1 MQVRSA
7 LQINLHP
14 LDVRHA
20 VHTLPHQLDVWGD
33 QVDRIAFTVDTRQSR
48 SGRYSGRTY
57 DESRARLFALLEA
70 IARQSPKAEIAEV
83 DYSPTA
89 LESVRQRYFS
99 TSRAHPEK
107 AFDGGPF
114 HAYFYGLL
122 KADAEYVVH
131 MDSDMLFGGGSQV
144 WLEEAIGR
152 LKKTP
157 DALFAGPLPGPP
169 RADGTLGDLHGG
181 FPGLTGIQ
189 PPERL
194 AAAYPAYRFRT
205 VSTRIFVLDQGR
217 FDASVGALDL
227 VRPNLRRRIRA
238 RLFRQSPLSMPAEE
252 IISAAMMRKGLSRID
267 FLGSGAGIY
276 SLHPPYRT
284 DAFYQELPHLIAR
297 IVAGAIPAAQRGD
310 YDVNSSMFDWTEA
323 LRQKT
328 AGRRLARAARALL
341 SS

>member
-20 VHTLPHQLDVWGD
+20 VHTLPHQLGVWGD
-33 QVDRIAFTVDTRQSR
+33 QVDRIVFTVDTRQSK
-48 SGRYSGRTY
+48 SGRYTGGAY
-57 DESRARLFALLEA
+57 EESRGRLFALLED
-70 IARQSPKAEIAEV
+70 ITRKSPKAEISEV
-83 DYSPTA
+83 DYSPAA
-89 LESVRQRYFS
+89 LSAVRQRYFS
-99 TSRAHPEK
+99 TSSAYPEK

-114 HAYFYGLL
+114 HAYFHGLL
-122 KADAEYVVH
+122 KANAEYVVH

-144 WLEEAIGR
+144 WLEEAIGW
-152 LKKTP
+152 LKTTP

-169 RADGTLGDLHGG
+169 RADGTLGDLHGA
-181 FPGLTGIQ
+181 FPGLSGIR

-205 VSTRIFVLDQGR
+205 VSTRIFVLDQTK
-217 FDASVGALDL
+217 FDASIGALEL
-227 VRPNLRRRIRA
+227 VRPNLKRRFRA
-238 RLFRQSPLSMPAEE
+238 RLFRQSPLTMPAEE
-252 IISAAMMRKGLSRID
+252 IISAAMMRNGLSRID
-267 FLGSGAGIY
+267 FLGSGAGLY

-284 DAFYQELPHLIAR
+284 DTFYRELPQLIAR
-297 IVAGAIPAAQRGD
+297 IVAGQIPDAQRGD

-328 AGRRLARAARALL
+328 VSRRLVRAARTLM

>member
-1 MQVRSA
+1 MQVGSA

-20 VHTLPHQLDVWGD
+20 VHTLPHQIDVWGD
-33 QVDRIAFTVDTRQSR
+33 QVDRIVFTVDTRQSR
-48 SGRYSGRTY
+48 SGRYSGHAYEEYRG
-57 DESRARLFALLEA
+57 RLFALLEA
-70 IARQSPKAEIAEV
+70 IALKSPKAEISEV

-99 TSRAHPEK
+99 TSRAYPEK

-122 KADAEYVVH
+122 KADADYVVH

-144 WLEEAIGR
+144 WLEEAIGWLR
-152 LKKTP
+152 ATP

-169 RADGTLGDLHGG
+169 RADGTLADLHGG
-181 FPGLTGIQ
+181 FPGLTGVR

-194 AAAYPAYRFRT
+194 AAAYPAYRFCS
-205 VSTRIFVLDQGR
+205 VSTRIFVLDQNK
-217 FDASVGALDL
+217 FDASIGALEL

-238 RLFRQSPLSMPAEE
+238 RLFRQSPLTMPAEE
-252 IISAAMMRKGLSRID
+252 IISAAMMRRGLSRID
-267 FLGSGAGIY
+267 FLGSGAGLY

-284 DAFYQELPHLIAR
+284 ETFYRELPHLIAR
-297 IVAGAIPAAQRGD
+297 IVAGAIPEAQRGE

-328 AGRRLARAARALL
+328 TGRRLARAARALL

>member
-20 VHTLPHQLDVWGD
+20 VHTLPHQLEVWGD
-33 QVDRIAFTVDTRQSR
+33 QVDRIVFTVDTRQSR
-48 SGRYSGRTY
+48 SGRYTGDAY
-57 DESRARLFALLEA
+57 EESRGRLFALLEA
-70 IARQSPKAEIAEV
+70 IARKSPKAEISEV
-83 DYSPTA
+83 DYSPVA

-99 TSRAHPEK
+99 ESRAYPEK

-122 KADAEYVVH
+122 KANADYVVH

-144 WLEEAIGR
+144 WLEEAIGW
-152 LKKTP
+152 LKTTP

-169 RADGTLGDLHGG
+169 RADGTLGDLHGA

-194 AAAYPAYRFRT
+194 ATAYPAYRFRT
-205 VSTRIFVLDQGR
+205 VSTRIFVLDQNK
-217 FDASVGALDL
+217 FDASIGALGL
-227 VRPNLRRRIRA
+227 VRPDLRRRLRA
-238 RLFRQSPLSMPAEE
+238 KLFRQSPLTMPAEE
-252 IISAAMMRKGLSRID
+252 IISAAMIRNGLSRID
-267 FLGSGAGIY
+267 LLGSGAGLY

-284 DAFYQELPHLIAR
+284 DRFYRELPHLIAR
-297 IVAGAIPAAQRGD
+297 IVAGAIPDAQRGD

-328 AGRRLARAARALL
+328 VGRRLARAARALL

>member
-33 QVDRIAFTVDTRQSR
+33 QVDRIVFTVDTRQSK
-48 SGRYSGRTY
+48 SGRYTGSAY
-57 DESRARLFALLEA
+57 EESRRRLFALLEA
-70 IARQSPKAEIAEV
+70 IALKSPKAEISEV
-83 DYSPTA
+83 DYSPAA
-89 LESVRQRYFS
+89 LEAVRQRYFS
-99 TSRAHPEK
+99 TSRVHPEK

-122 KADAEYVVH
+122 KTNADYVVH

-144 WLEEAIGR
+144 WLEEAIGW
-152 LKKTP
+152 LKTTP

-169 RADGTLGDLHGG
+169 RADGALGDLHGG
-181 FPGLTGIQ
+181 FPGLSGVQ

-205 VSTRIFVLDQGR
+205 VSTRIFVLDQVR
-217 FDASVGALDL
+217 FDASVGALEL

-238 RLFRQSPLSMPAEE
+238 KLFRQSPLTMPAEE
-252 IISAAMMRKGLSRID
+252 IISAAMMRKGLCRID
-267 FLGSGAGIY
+267 FLGSGAGLY

-284 DAFYQELPHLIAR
+284 DTFYRELPHLIAR
-297 IVAGAIPAAQRGD
+297 IVAGAIPDAQRGD

-328 AGRRLARAARALL
+328 VGRRLARAARTLL

>member
-33 QVDRIAFTVDTRQSR
+33 QVDRIVFTVDTRQSK
-48 SGRYSGRTY
+48 SGRYSGQAY
-57 DESRARLFALLEA
+57 EESRGRLFALLEA
-70 IARQSPKAEIAEV
+70 IALKSPKAEISEV
-83 DYSPTA
+83 DYSPAA
-89 LESVRQRYFS
+89 LKAVRQRYFS
-99 TSRAHPEK
+99 TSSVYPEK

-114 HAYFYGLL
+114 HAYFHGLL
-122 KADAEYVVH
+122 KADADYVVH

-144 WLEEAIGR
+144 WLDEAIGW
-152 LKKTP
+152 LKTTP

-169 RADGTLGDLHGG
+169 RADGTLADLHDG
-181 FPGLTGIQ
+181 FPGLSGIR
-189 PPERL
+189 PPARL
-194 AAAYPAYRFRT
+194 DAAYPAYRFHT
-205 VSTRIFVLDQGR
+205 VSTRIFVLDQNR
-217 FDASVGALDL
+217 FAASIGALDL
-227 VRPNLRRRIRA
+227 VRPNLKRRIRA
-238 RLFRQSPLSMPAEE
+238 RVFRQSPLTMPAEE
-252 IISAAMMRKGLSRID
+252 IISAAMLRKGLSRID
-267 FLGSGAGIY
+267 FLGSGAGLY

-284 DAFYQELPHLIAR
+284 ETFYRELPHLIAR
-297 IVAGAIPAAQRGD
+297 IVAGTIPDAQRGE

-328 AGRRLARAARALL
+328 VRRRLVRAARTLL